1 MCKLSEDERCFVSPN
16 LGWEGNVCSQTDD
29 HALVTALLLKS
40 PTMRSGYL
48 VSVSVNGIH
57 VVVDQVAQ
65 VQSGDVRESTA
76 GSDESR
82 QGVVQLFIGY

>member
-1 MCKLSEDERCFVSPN
+1 
-16 LGWEGNVCSQTDD
+16 
-29 HALVTALLLKS
+29 
-40 PTMRSGYL
+40 MRSGYL